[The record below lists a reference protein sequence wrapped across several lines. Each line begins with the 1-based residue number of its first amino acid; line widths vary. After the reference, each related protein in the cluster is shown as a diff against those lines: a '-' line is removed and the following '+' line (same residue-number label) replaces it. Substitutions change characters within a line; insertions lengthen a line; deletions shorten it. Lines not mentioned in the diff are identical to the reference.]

1 MLADYGFTPVTGTTD
16 LAFTGR
22 TDNLFLHARQ
32 TVAALRATGAEVRP
46 APEFDYAEHPGHP
59 SPAAAAA
66 GQGTTIITP
75 GRITPQPPQTAAQRQ
90 PDVAVGHH
98 PDHGITAT
106 NHSGSPDAAKLLA
119 QAGFY
124 RVPDH
129 PTLFSLTR
137 PKAGGVDRATDTVA
151 RLRAAGLTVVSDAAF
166 DPDHAPSD
174 PGETFR
180 THLVKIADAA
190 QAPDAAPDPFATR
203 IFPAPRQ
210 DSGPAGPA
218 ADPAPFATH
227 VFPAPERGQAD
238 SRMGALLSNRQDTLT
253 AIQDILTGLAQQLR
267 DDPQALDPAQV
278 SAVLDD
284 AQTTLGGVRRDLATI
299 SAAAPARTARPSQAT
314 RPAVTPGLGA
324 RAQAA
329 TATSLRLGRVT
340 AAQPVEAAAQPVDP
354 RRAYSIHAR

>member
-1 MLADYGFTPVTGTTD
+1 M
-16 LAFTGR
+16 
-22 TDNLFLHARQ
+22 
-32 TVAALRATGAEVRP
+32 AALRATGAEVRP
-46 APEFDYAEHPGHP
+46 DPAFEYAEHPGHP
-59 SPAAAAA
+59 SPSSVAA
-66 GQGTTIITP
+66 GQGAKIITP
-75 GRITPQPPQTAAQRQ
+75 GRVSPQPPEVATDRQ

-119 QAGFY
+119 KAGFY

-129 PTLFSLTR
+129 PTLYSLTR
-137 PKAGGVDRATDTVA
+137 PEAGGVDRATDTVA

-166 DPDHAPSD
+166 DPDHAPGN
-174 PGETFR
+174 PGESFR
-180 THLVKIADAA
+180 THLVKISDATTSQDPA
-190 QAPDAAPDPFATR
+190 QDPFATR
-203 IFPAPRQ
+203 IFPAPKQ
-210 DSGPAGPA
+210 ETGTAEPVAGL
-218 ADPAPFATH
+218 DPFATR
-227 VFPAPERGQAD
+227 VFPAPERHQAD
-238 SRMGALLSNRQDTLT
+238 SRMGALLSNRQDTLV
-253 AIQDILTGLAQQLR
+253 AIQEILTGLSQQLR

-278 SAVLDD
+278 SAVLND

-299 SAAAPARTARPSQAT
+299 SAPALARTARPTQAT
-314 RPAVTPGLGA
+314 RPTVAPELGT